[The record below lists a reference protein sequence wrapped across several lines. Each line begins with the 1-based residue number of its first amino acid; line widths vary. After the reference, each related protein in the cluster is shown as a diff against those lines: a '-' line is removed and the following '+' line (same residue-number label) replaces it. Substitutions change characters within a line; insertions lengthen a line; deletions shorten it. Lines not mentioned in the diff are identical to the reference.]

1 MVFAWRVY
9 GVYVADKQLEP
20 TLVQLAVDPT
30 CGDAD
35 TLVQGGL
42 NVSGARLI
50 SASTETANPDIRIR
64 VFRPSARIKR
74 GFDGLEPPLFD
85 ADHKPVPRVVAW
97 FSEVASFLR
106 FLEIEPRP
114 REAWQFS
121 LMLAMQRNEAAKRT
135 RLGPTT
141 RGRATVINLTEGDPV
156 SVHVELENKSPDAEG
171 RRVALTVPLAAQMGL
186 FVEAS
191 GWHGTWRMDLGEHE
205 YIAVLLATSS
215 SR

>member
-1 MVFAWRVY
+1 LTPLVVAWY
-9 GVYVADKQLEP
+9 SDIEYTESKVAEKQLEP
-20 TLVQLAVDPT
+20 ILVQLAVDPT

-42 NVSGARLI
+42 NVSGASLVA
-50 SASTETANPDIRIR
+50 ASTDAANPEVRIR

-74 GFDGLEPPLFD
+74 GFDGLEPPLW
-85 ADHKPVPRVVAW
+85 R
-97 FSEVASFLR
+97 
-106 FLEIEPRP
+106 
-114 REAWQFS
+114 FS
-121 LMLAMQRNEAAKRT
+121 LMLAMQRNEADERT
-135 RLGPTT
+135 GLGRPIT
-141 RGRATVINLTEGDPV
+141 RGRATMINLTEGDPV
-156 SVHVELENKSPDAEG
+156 SVHVDLENKSPDAEG

-191 GWHGTWRMDLGEHE
+191 GWHGTWRTDLAEHE